1 MSQGAGNF
9 DFIVVGGGSAG
20 CVLAARLS
28 EDPRNHVLLIEAG
41 RDLEPDEEPR
51 EIRDPYPYA
60 AAFDPSNHWQGLQ
73 VRFGT
78 HPGTTDVPRV
88 YQQARILGG
97 GSSINGLLA
106 NRGTPEDYDDWAARG
121 ADGWAWDDVLPWF
134 RKLEQDP
141 EMPDGDLHGY
151 DGPIRISRVPERDW
165 PGFTLAARDAFAA
178 SQFRALQDQNG
189 EFGDGWFPMAISAD
203 AGGRVSAARG
213 YLNADVRNRTN
224 LSIRTGR
231 VVRRVLFEGTRA
243 IGVETDTGVCRGRE
257 VILSAG
263 ALQTPAL
270 LMRSGVG
277 PGAMLQ
283 RLGIK
288 VVAGVEGVGR
298 NLQEHPSIAVSAFL
312 KPGYRMGS
320 ALRRHVHVG
329 LRYSSCQGLAGDM
342 FIVAVAKAA
351 WHPLGRRIGSLFGWV
366 NKPFSTGSVTLF
378 SPDPDDY
385 PDVRF
390 GLLDDPRDL
399 SRMMEL
405 FRRMAGLFDTAP
417 LRQVASDPFAARH
430 GRLAAMV
437 RKENLWNL
445 GLTSIPAAMADGP
458 SWLRR
463 AVLHR
468 LLAPGFDMTRALG
481 DEGLLETVVR
491 DNSVGGWHPC
501 GTCRMG
507 AADDPHAVIDPRQA
521 RVRGVEGL
529 RVIDASVMPAVPRA
543 NTNIP
548 TIMLAE
554 KFATAIMAEP
564 HQ

>member
-1 MSQGAGNF
+1 MPEAAENF

-28 EDPRNHVLLIEAG
+28 EDPRNHVLLLEGG
-41 RDLEPDEEPR
+41 RDLSPDDEPP

-60 AAFDPSNHWQGLQ
+60 AAFNTSNHWQGLK

-78 HPGTTDVPRV
+78 HQGAADTPRA

-106 NRGTPEDYDDWAARG
+106 NRGIPDDYDDWAARG
-121 ADGWAWDDVLPWF
+121 AAGWCWEDVLPWF

-141 EMPDGDLHGY
+141 EMPDGVLHGY
-151 DGPIRISRVPERDW
+151 DGPIQISRVPERDW
-165 PGFTLAARDAFAA
+165 PGFSVAARDAFAE
-178 SQFRALQDQNG
+178 SQIRAIQDQNG

-203 AGGRVSAARG
+203 AEGRVSAARG
-213 YLNADVRNRTN
+213 YLNVDVRNRKN
-224 LSIRTGR
+224 LSICTER
-231 VVRRVLFEGTRA
+231 VVRRVIFEGTRA
-243 IGVETDTGVCRGRE
+243 IGVETDAGTCRGQE

-277 PGAMLQ
+277 PGAALQ
-283 RLGIK
+283 RLGIDI
-288 VVAGVEGVGR
+288 VAGVEGVGR

-312 KPGYRMGS
+312 RPGYRMKAS
-320 ALRRHVHVG
+320 LRRHVHVG
-329 LRYSSCQGLAGDM
+329 LRYSSGDGMAGDM
-342 FIVAVAKAA
+342 FLVAVAKSA
-351 WHPLGRRIGSLFGWV
+351 WHPLGQRIGSLFGWV
-366 NKPFSTGSVTLF
+366 NKPFSTGSLALV
-378 SPDPDDY
+378 SPDPDDF

-390 GLLDDPRDL
+390 ALLDDPRDL

-405 FRRMAGLFDTAP
+405 FRRMAGLFETTPMREAA
-417 LRQVASDPFAARH
+417 RDPFAARH
-430 GRLAAMV
+430 GSLAAMV
-437 RKENLWNL
+437 GTENLWNRAV
-445 GLTSIPAAMADGP
+445 TSVPAAMADGP

-463 AVLHR
+463 ATLSR
-468 LLAPGFDMTRALG
+468 LVAPGFDMARTLA
-481 DEGLLETVVR
+481 DEGLLEKVVR
-491 DNSVGGWHPC
+491 DHTVGGWHPC

-507 AADDPHAVIDPRQA
+507 AEDDPFAVVDPRHA
-521 RVRGVEGL
+521 RVRGMKGL
-529 RVIDASVMPAVPRA
+529 RVVDASVMPAVPRA

-554 KFATAIMAEP
+554 KLAAAIIAEP